1 MTLFKIKK
9 RRTRAKKR
17 RATID
22 AMHNN
27 KMKSIDKTRENLP
40 KLYKRRNSILKQS
53 KAFEGRQMVDLD
65 DTPMEKAN
73 TPLIAPAGTLV
84 VLHGRLPHLS
94 GTNSSPNSR
103 HAYALHVID
112 GRTDYP
118 KENWLQRDENMPLR
132 SFC

>member
-40 KLYKRRNSILKQS
+40 KLYKRRNSILKQL

-65 DTPMEKAN
+65 DNEIERKFRLKDTLKEYEKKIEKIEKN
-73 TPLIAPAGTLV
+73 V
-84 VLHGRLPHLS
+84 
-94 GTNSSPNSR
+94 
-103 HAYALHVID
+103 
-112 GRTDYP
+112 
-118 KENWLQRDENMPLR
+118 DENDYFLQNGHILFEYYDR
-132 SFC
+132 KNKNIVNKKKVLIR